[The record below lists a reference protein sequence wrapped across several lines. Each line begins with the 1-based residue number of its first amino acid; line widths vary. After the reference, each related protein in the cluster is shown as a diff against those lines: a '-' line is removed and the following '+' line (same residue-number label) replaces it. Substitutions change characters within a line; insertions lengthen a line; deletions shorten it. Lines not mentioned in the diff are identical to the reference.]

1 MGVLVIIEGGFGVG
15 KMILLCVD
23 IDVLELLDVIGIVYV
38 FKNLGFNYVCG
49 YDGYVAVLLGAV
61 KVFKK
66 YQDIFLGMIKLV
78 FQLVEEIGVGV

>member
-1 MGVLVIIEGGFGVG
+1 MIKWIKEELLVLVIFFVEVGEMGVLVIIEGSFGVG

-23 IDVLELLDVIGIVYV
+23 IDVLELLDVIGVVYV

-49 YDGYVAVLLGAV
+49 YDGYVVVLLGVV

-66 YQDIFLGMIKLV
+66 Y
-78 FQLVEEIGVGV
+78 

>member
-1 MGVLVIIEGGFGVG
+1 MIKWIKEELLVLVIFFVEVGEMGVLVIIEGGFGVG

-23 IDVLELLDVIGIVYV
+23 IDVLELLDVIGVVYV

-49 YDGYVAVLLGAV
+49 YDGYVVVLLGVV

-66 YQDIFLGMIKLV
+66 Y
-78 FQLVEEIGVGV
+78 

>member
-1 MGVLVIIEGGFGVG
+1 MIKWIKEELLVLVIFFVEVGEMGVLVIIEGGFGVG

-49 YDGYVAVLLGAV
+49 YDGYVVVLLGVV

-66 YQDIFLGMIKLV
+66 Y
-78 FQLVEEIGVGV
+78 